1 MKKNYDEI
9 FPDKREELSN
19 ESLLKQSQYV
29 MLRILKIVADIL
41 EENDITYWLASGTLL
56 GAIRHKG
63 FIPWDDDI
71 DIGIFYS
78 EYDKAAKALK
88 ENLPDDLFLQSL
100 ETDKYYDL
108 PWMKVKDNNS
118 YIFEYKP
125 GKYHRGI
132 FIDIFPME
140 EVTQDN
146 QKILK
151 ARKKMR
157 MIHRVLSSIKEPF
170 DKITSV
176 KMFIKDIYKLFI
188 KVILFPLTLSSQ
200 ETKNKLIKKAAENAA
215 NAIREDG
222 SGIMS
227 YYGGIP
233 FFNAKVDKNIL
244 LPLEKV
250 KFEDHEF
257 YAPKQY
263 DKYLTSE
270 YGDYMTLPPE
280 DKRHSHNIKLI
291 PDLKHNKS
299 NLKEF

>member
-1 MKKNYDEI
+1 MKKKYDEI

-19 ESLLKQSQYV
+19 ESLLIQSQYV

-41 EENDITYWLASGTLL
+41 EENNVTYWLESGTLL

-71 DIGIFYS
+71 DIGIPYS
-78 EYDKAAKALK
+78 EYDKAAKVLK

-140 EVTQDN
+140 EVTEDN
-146 QKILK
+146 EKILK
-151 ARKKMR
+151 ARKKMG
-157 MIHRVLSSIKEPF
+157 MTHRVLSSIKEPF

-176 KMFIKDIYKLFI
+176 KMFVKDVYKLFV
-188 KVILFPLTLSSQ
+188 KVFLFPLTFSSH
-200 ETKNKLIKKAAENAA
+200 ETKNKLIRKAAEKAA
-215 NAIREDG
+215 QTIRKEG
-222 SGIMS
+222 SGIVS
-227 YYGGIP
+227 YYGGIS
-233 FFNAKVDKNIL
+233 FFNAKVDKSVL
-244 LPLEKV
+244 LPLIKV
-250 KFEDHEF
+250 PFEDGEF
-257 YAPKQY
+257 YVPEQY

-280 DKRHSHNIKLI
+280 EKRHSHNIKLI
-291 PDLKHNKS
+291 PDLKHNKT